1 MGISTVIADTGRRT
15 KRAVLAL
22 AASAAMLVA
31 GIAAAQASCQILAD
45 SWIQPPMLAPAM
57 TATPASLATP
67 AALAR
72 DQVAIRYFGHATF
85 EIETPRVVGA
95 IRRSTSGRSRP
106 WAASEVRH
114 ALRCAADPVTRSIPA
129 SRTI

>member
-57 TATPASLATP
+57 TATPASLARTTCGP
-67 AALAR
+67 AWPPCASRQPRGSRSPWPRRQRA
-72 DQVAIRYFGHATF
+72 
-85 EIETPRVVGA
+85 PRV
-95 IRRSTSGRSRP
+95 R
-106 WAASEVRH
+106 
-114 ALRCAADPVTRSIPA
+114 
-129 SRTI
+129 

>member
-45 SWIQPPMLAPAM
+45 SWIQPPMLAPTTTRVSPHFVSEH
-57 TATPASLATP
+57 TARKLTRTVLC
-67 AALAR
+67 
-72 DQVAIRYFGHATF
+72 
-85 EIETPRVVGA
+85 
-95 IRRSTSGRSRP
+95 
-106 WAASEVRH
+106 
-114 ALRCAADPVTRSIPA
+114 LRERACVMAADG
-129 SRTI
+129 